1 MRPIELLE
9 EIVGLNKW
17 GNCNL
22 SQMLHLLGPTHYL
35 SGKGKTKTPF
45 LHSFIL
51 QTEQQLLSLSSLFLV
66 NYLPHHRHLHV
77 FNSNLIHHTTR

>member
-22 SQMLHLLGPTHYL
+22 SQILHLLGPTHYL
-35 SGKGKTKTPF
+35 SGKGKNQDTIFPYFHFANRTTTPWF
-45 LHSFIL
+45 LF
-51 QTEQQLLSLSSLFLV
+51 SLSRE
-66 NYLPHHRHLHV
+66 LPPPP
-77 FNSNLIHHTTR
+77 